1 MKPDE
6 ELLVFKSHIESAL
19 EDRISWDNLV
29 SLMDQLCSTLELS
42 KAMNHVLLDELKL
55 FKLYKQAE
63 SKDCIPEVEVKLEET
78 GNDLG
83 TFHDD
88 MKHEDYGKH
97 ESYSPEMIED
107 DMFSDDEDFSP
118 DEKRASKGFPCN
130 LCDRIFNSKQAQWRH
145 IKVNHENGTLR

>member
-6 ELLVFKSHIESAL
+6 ELLVFKSHIESAF
-19 EDRISWDNLV
+19 EDRIPWDILV
-29 SLMDQLCSTLELS
+29 SLMDQVCSTLEIS
-42 KAMNHVLLDELKL
+42 KAVNHVLLDELKL

-63 SKDCIPEVEVKLEET
+63 SKDYIAEVEVKLEENE
-78 GNDLG
+78 NDLG

-88 MKHEDYGKH
+88 MKHEHYGCN
-97 ESYSPEMIED
+97 ENYSPEVMED
-107 DMFSDDEDFSP
+107 DKSSDEYFSS
-118 DEKRASKGFPCN
+118 DEKKGFPCN